1 MACGSLGQGTP
12 RGAICRET
20 AAGCTPTRRQPAR
33 SSRPERAGESARPC
47 SAPAPP
53 PSAKPH
59 AVVGSS
65 GQAGDQ
71 RLYPVRQDAVKL

>member
-33 SSRPERAGESARPC
+33 SSRGEGRRER
-47 SAPAPP
+47 PAPLGSC
-53 PSAKPH
+53 PSSLCQTPR
-59 AVVGSS
+59 S
-65 GQAGDQ
+65 GGELGAGG
-71 RLYPVRQDAVKL
+71 